1 MVGHGQERRT
11 PLSRAMDV
19 LYCSSK
25 LPIPEPRQMPCVDRE
40 LDDVSAI

>member
-1 MVGHGQERRT
+1 MVGYGQERRT

-25 LPIPEPRQMPCVDRE
+25 LPMPEPIQIPCVDRE
-40 LDDVSAI
+40 LDARSTV